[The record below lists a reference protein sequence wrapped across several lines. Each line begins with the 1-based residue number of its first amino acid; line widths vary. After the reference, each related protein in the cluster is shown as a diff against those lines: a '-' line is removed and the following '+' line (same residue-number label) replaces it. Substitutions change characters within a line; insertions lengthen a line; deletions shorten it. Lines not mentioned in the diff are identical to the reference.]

1 MAVTKSILALV
12 QLPPPMH
19 GAAAVSR
26 DIVTSALL
34 RQHFN
39 IVVIP
44 IQLSVSRED
53 LGGRSPRKF
62 LAILRNVAKAAVALL
77 RKRPALVYFALP
89 PRGGG
94 FYANLPLIAAVKAF
108 RVPILYHFH
117 AKGIRETAQSSGL
130 YRCLFAWAMKGADV
144 ILLSERL
151 YDDTAGFL
159 PRERVHFLPNAVI
172 PAVESPDDRGR
183 DGRHILFL
191 SNMIES
197 KGPLVLLDALTE
209 LSRRGVA
216 FHASFAGAPS
226 GAVTRD
232 YFLDEVEK
240 RGLTESV
247 RYHGPVAGMDKESL
261 LRVAD
266 IFSLPSFFI
275 NEAFPLSILEAMN
288 AGLAVVSTPEGAI
301 ADMVREGETG
311 FLVPQRNA
319 EKLADALQRL
329 LTNPDLCRKMG
340 QRGREIVTQEYA
352 LPVYHQRMRQLWQ
365 NLVNR

>member
-1 MAVTKSILALV
+1 MTAAKSILALV

-34 RQHFN
+34 REYFN
-39 IVVIP
+39 IVVVP
-44 IQLSVSRED
+44 IQLSMSRED

-62 LAILRNVAKAAVALL
+62 IAIIRNVAKTVKAVLQE
-77 RKRPALVYFALP
+77 RPALVYFALP

-94 FYANLPLIAAVKAF
+94 FYANLPLIAAVKTF
-108 RVPILYHFH
+108 RLPILYHFH
-117 AKGIRETAQSSGL
+117 AKGVRETAQASGL
-130 YRCLFAWAMKGADV
+130 YRRLFAWAMKGADT

-151 YDDTAGFL
+151 YDDTAQYL
-159 PRERVHFLPNAVI
+159 PRERTHFLPNAII
-172 PAVESPDDRGR
+172 PASEPPDNRVR

-232 YFLDEVEK
+232 YFLAEVEK
-240 RGLTESV
+240 RGLAEFV
-247 RYHGPVAGMDKESL
+247 CYHGPVAGLDKENL
-261 LRVAD
+261 LRGAD

-329 LTNPDLCRKMG
+329 LTNPELCRSMG
-340 QRGREIVTQEYA
+340 QRGWEIVTREYA

-365 NLVNR
+365 GLISR